1 MTIANHSTECCY
13 LNEDDN
19 EKDQRR
25 KNLLNDPNYGIVLC
39 FLDQFRS
46 VLNLPNYPLQCFED
60 HLVNYQEPKIK
71 QAVKTSTRRSRKRSF
86 PIEENHNDDH
96 QIPQEESS
104 IDDVCHSIRR
114 SSRLRKT
121 STSVVTSKTISQF
134 PDAKKKKRSI
144 NSKTKISK
152 TRRRRKT
159 TSRRKIEDYFY
170 SSTSSSD
177 EHIDYLSEDEYN
189 SDDYLPNQSQID
201 MDNNFFELEQE
212 ENHEPLCTTKT
223 AQTSTIITSCFDVL
237 TACFISVSILLLCN
251 DCNDG
256 YHLECLHPILL
267 SIPHNDWFCPLC
279 EHKKLS
285 NCLIEKFKELL
296 INLNKNE
303 IKQKIRQSKK
313 SFQRKIKTKIYSSD
327 ESLTASE
334 DEYEDLENLIHNEES
349 LLLTSQINDN
359 SNLSSS
365 YFDDNKYTISQ
376 RGRHRRIRFNMKQL
390 LDDNN
395 DDEFNQN
402 SDTNDDEYIDHNDS
416 QIENFNLQLPKKIT
430 RLLHRR
436 DRSSIKN
443 HQQTKSLTTRLC
455 ENSYDLNDTM
465 DLSEKLESPLVY
477 INSDENSQQP

>member
-1 MTIANHSTECCY
+1 
-13 LNEDDN
+13 
-19 EKDQRR
+19 
-25 KNLLNDPNYGIVLC
+25 
-39 FLDQFRS
+39 
-46 VLNLPNYPLQCFED
+46 
-60 HLVNYQEPKIK
+60 
-71 QAVKTSTRRSRKRSF
+71 
-86 PIEENHNDDH
+86 
-96 QIPQEESS
+96 
-104 IDDVCHSIRR
+104 
-114 SSRLRKT
+114 
-121 STSVVTSKTISQF
+121 
-134 PDAKKKKRSI
+134 
-144 NSKTKISK
+144 
-152 TRRRRKT
+152 
-159 TSRRKIEDYFY
+159 
-170 SSTSSSD
+170 
-177 EHIDYLSEDEYN
+177 
-189 SDDYLPNQSQID
+189 
-201 MDNNFFELEQE
+201 
-212 ENHEPLCTTKT
+212 
-223 AQTSTIITSCFDVL
+223 
-237 TACFISVSILLLCN
+237 CN

-285 NCLIEKFKELL
+285 NCLIEKFKEFL
-296 INLNKNE
+296 INLNKSE

-477 INSDENSQQP
+477 INSDENSQQPKSFITNTKQTLRILRRWNDVKRRSRLKAMNMKINNETTLLNCTDENSLSYPDDNYSNSGIKDDNSLSIHSNINLVQSTNSLSIETSSLKNIVKNVHVNFDRLTRDIQCAVNEAQVCPITTTITKIANQQHVKRIPKTNFSPYITKTPFCPLPLLLSKSSSNVVNIFKTNDSSNSTSLSNIILTPSSLLSSHNTTLDQIPPMINT